1 MPGARTILHADL
13 DAFFASVE
21 QLDDPA
27 LRGRPVL
34 VGGRS
39 PRSVVAAASYEARA
53 FGCRSAM
60 PMTRALAL
68 CPSAHVA
75 RPRFARYSELSAR
88 FMGIL
93 GRCSPLV
100 EPLSVDEAFVD
111 CTGSARLLGDGR
123 TIAGRV
129 RASVREELGL
139 TVSVGIGPNKFVA
152 KLASDMRKPDGVTEA
167 PADVPHGALAAWLAP
182 LPIERMW
189 GVGPRSVGAFHSAGV
204 RTFADLQRMDEAGV
218 RARLGE
224 HAVAMRARALG
235 IDDRAVEVEHEAKGF
250 GHETTFDEDVAD
262 PEGVEDVLR
271 GLTESAA
278 MRMRAAGAAAR
289 TVTVKIRFGDFETV
303 TRSRTLDEPSD
314 ATLVLVRTAR
324 EAFRAWSSQGFVPV
338 RLVGVRLGRDGDHV
352 AGGASLF
359 PDPAAE
365 RQRALD
371 RVADAVARRFGKDSI
386 GRGRVEDGPRERPRG
401 QPRAGGQQSPPQSSA

>member
-1 MPGARTILHADL
+1 MAGSRIILHADL
-13 DAFFASVE
+13 DAFFASAE
-21 QLDDPA
+21 QLDDAA

-60 PMTRALAL
+60 PMARALAL
-68 CPSAHVA
+68 CPHAHVA

-111 CTGSARLLGDGR
+111 CSGSERLLGTGR
-123 TIAGRV
+123 EIAERV

-167 PADVPHGALAAWLAP
+167 PADVPAGTLAGWLAP

-189 GVGPRSVGAFHSAGV
+189 GVGPRSVGAFHAAGV
-204 RTFADLQRMDEAGV
+204 QAFADLQRMDEATV
-218 RARLGE
+218 RARLGD
-224 HAVAMRARALG
+224 HALAMRARALG
-235 IDDRAVEVEHEAKGF
+235 IDDRAVEADHEAKGF
-250 GHETTFDEDVAD
+250 GHETTFDEDVDD
-262 PEGVEDVLR
+262 PEGVDDVLR

-289 TVTVKIRFGDFETV
+289 TVTVKIRFGEFETV
-303 TRSRTLDEPSD
+303 TRSRTLGEPTDS
-314 ATLVLVRTAR
+314 TLLLVRTAR
-324 EAFRAWSSQGFVPV
+324 DAFRSWSTQGFVPV
-338 RLVGVRLGRDGDHV
+338 RLVGVRLGRDDGA
-352 AGGASLF
+352 AGGGGSLF

-371 RVADAVARRFGKDSI
+371 RVADAVARKFGKEAI
-386 GRGRVEDGPRERPRG
+386 ARGRVAGVPRG